1 MSPRASRRLAMLDD
15 VPQGSLLVHE
25 VYRSLQGESTHQ
37 GRPCVFIR
45 LSVCDLRCR
54 WCDTGHAFHHG
65 DVRRPEAVIDEV
77 VALQPPGP
85 EALVEVTGGEP
96 LLQAAVHPLLS
107 GLCDLGYELL
117 LETSGGRDIALVD
130 PRVAIIMDVKCPDSG
145 ESDSNYWPNLE
156 RLRPRDELK
165 FVVASRGDFDW
176 ARDVIET
183 HRLAGRC
190 PILFSAVWGKV
201 PLTDLAD
208 WVAAATIPGA
218 RMQLQLHK
226 FVWGAAAQGV

>member
-183 HRLAGRC
+183 HRLA
-190 PILFSAVWGKV
+190 
-201 PLTDLAD
+201 
-208 WVAAATIPGA
+208 
-218 RMQLQLHK
+218 
-226 FVWGAAAQGV
+226 